1 MAERKLPAPRP
12 AIAQFQ
18 PYRTQMLKADVRI
31 NANEWP
37 EPNPASRYLT
47 PAELERIVL
56 NRYPGRGEELREALR
71 ERWGTSPDELILG
84 NGSNE
89 LLLNAFLVFGGHG
102 RKTLLFHPTYSMHG
116 RLSVIAGGTVVEEMV
131 GLPYEVT
138 TDRALGA
145 MARARPEIVVFTTPN
160 NPTGNTIDDDVILS
174 VAERYP
180 ETLVLVDEAYS
191 DFAGTSLVGRRAEF
205 PNMIMSKTFSK
216 VLAAA
221 GLRVGVLI
229 VQPQLMGF
237 FPAAAP
243 RWTRCSRQ
251 RRPPDSR
258 RVPLRR
264 RGEPRVSRVPRRA
277 RLARARR
284 HGGER
289 GARLPELPLAA
300 RSRPTTDPAL
310 RCARRGLASG
320 VPRRRDAVVQ
330 VAPGRGPGRSAGP
343 GGSAGPHHHRAARTV
358 RDHHGRRGGV
368 RGGGR
373 DRDARAADERPGR
386 DRHRRPRPLRHRE
399 GSERPCPLHAARR
412 ERARECRRVVHPRE
426 VRHSGRSL
434 LRLRGPPRRS
444 LRRPSGGA
452 RDRREDREPA
462 RREVRLA
469 RRHPRR
475 AGPLGH
481 RAGPTFRLRRVS
493 LPRSRRR

>member
-12 AIAQFQ
+12 AIAEFQ

-37 EPNPASRYLT
+37 EPNPASQYLT

-180 ETLVLVDEAYS
+180 ETLVLVDEAYA

-205 PNMIMSKTFSK
+205 PNMIISKTFSK

-237 FPAAAP
+237 FQAAALP
-243 RWTRCSRQ
+243 YNVSTLTLAVAA
-251 RRPPDSR
+251 
-258 RVPLRR
+258 RVARD
-264 RGEPRVSRVPRRA
+264 EASVKH
-277 RLARARR
+277 RLA
-284 HGGER
+284 
-289 GARLPELPLAA
+289 LAA
-300 RSRPTTDPAL
+300 T
-310 RCARRGLASG
+310 
-320 VPRRRDAVVQ
+320 
-330 VAPGRGPGRSAGP
+330 
-343 GGSAGPHHHRAARTV
+343 
-358 RDHHGRRGGV
+358 
-368 RGGGR
+368 
-373 DRDARAADERPGR
+373 
-386 DRHRRPRPLRHRE
+386 
-399 GSERPCPLHAARR
+399 
-412 ERARECRRVVHPRE
+412 ERARVYAALQKVRSIE
-426 VRHSGRSL
+426 VF
-434 LRLRGPPRRS
+434 
-444 LRRPSGGA
+444 PS
-452 RDRREDREPA
+452 
-462 RREVRLA
+462 VTNFIL
-469 RRHPRR
+469 
-475 AGPLGH
+475 
-481 RAGPTFRLRRVS
+481 FRLREGKPAEVHARILAESVLIRDIS
-493 LPRSRRR
+493 IWPGCEGCLRASIGTPEENDRFIAALDKVFAATAAAR